1 MKGALE
7 QMLQVVSVSIP
18 SLLGAMAI
26 LVIGWLLARAAAAI
40 VRGGLRR
47 TTLDKRVARWMGE
60 AEPASPVEVEQWMAE
75 GVFYFLMLF
84 VLVAAF
90 QVLGLT
96 LITEPINRLLTQV
109 LQFLPQL
116 VGACALVL
124 VAWVLASLLRVVIVR
139 VLTAAKIDEW
149 LGSETGLPVEEGVSL
164 SHTLGDALYWLIF
177 LLFLP
182 AVLSALALHG
192 LLGPVQAMLQ
202 KVLGFAPNL
211 FAAVVIL
218 TVGWFA
224 ARLAQ
229 QITTNLLRAV
239 GTDRFSEEVGFAS
252 VLGSQRLS
260 GVVGLV
266 VYAFILIPVL
276 IAALDALALEAV
288 TRPASDMLDAILQ
301 AVPSLFAALLLL
313 TIGYAVGKVVARL
326 VTDVLTGT
334 GFNTILT
341 RLGLQGEPATD
352 QPTPAALAGYLVIV
366 AIVLFVSIE
375 ALRLIGFVA
384 VATLLSQ
391 FLMFAGHVILGLGIF
406 VLGLYLANLAAA
418 AVEASGAGQ
427 ARILAL
433 AAQVSILV
441 LAGAMALQQMGVA
454 NEIITLA
461 FGLLLGAVAV
471 AAAIAF
477 GWGGREVAAREM
489 ESWFQAL
496 HAQRAATDGPGSHV
510 RTEQSPEP
518 YDGNVTG
525 QP

>member
-18 SLLGAMAI
+18 SLLGAMVI

-47 TTLDKRVARWMGE
+47 TTLDNRLARWIGE
-60 AEPASPVEVEQWMAE
+60 EAPSAPVEVEQWIAE
-75 GVFYFLMLF
+75 GVFYLLMLF

-96 LITEPINRLLTQV
+96 LITEPINRLLNQ
-109 LQFLPQL
+109 LFQFLPQL
-116 VGACALVL
+116 VGACALLL

-139 VLTAAKIDEW
+139 VLTAAKIDER
-149 LGSETGLPVEEGVSL
+149 LGGKAGLPVEEGVSL
-164 SHTLGDALYWLIF
+164 SRTIGDALYWLIF

-192 LLGPVQAMLQ
+192 LLGPVQEMLQ

-211 FAAVVIL
+211 FAAAVIL
-218 TVGWFA
+218 AVGWFV
-224 ARLAQ
+224 ARIVQ
-229 QITTNLLRAV
+229 QVTTNLLSAV
-239 GTDRFSEEVGFAS
+239 GADRLSEQVGLAS
-252 VLGSQRLS
+252 VLGQQRLS

-288 TRPASDMLDAILQ
+288 TRPASDMLQAILQ
-301 AVPSLFAALLLL
+301 ALPALFAALLLITL
-313 TIGYAVGKVVARL
+313 GYAVGRIVSRL
-326 VTDVLTGT
+326 VTDVLTGA
-334 GFNTILT
+334 GFNTIFT
-341 RLGLQGEPATD
+341 RLGLQEEPATD
-352 QPTPAALAGYLVIV
+352 QPPPAAIAGYLVVV
-366 AIVLFVSIE
+366 AVVLFASIE
-375 ALRLIGFVA
+375 ALRLVGFVA

-391 FLMFAGHVILGLGIF
+391 FLVFAGQVILGLIIF
-406 VLGLYLANLAAA
+406 ALGLYLANLAAA
-418 AVEASGAGQ
+418 AVEASGAVQ
-427 ARILAL
+427 AHVLAL
-433 AAQVSILV
+433 AARVSILV
-441 LAGAMALQQMGVA
+441 LAGAMALRQMGVA

-477 GWGGREVAAREM
+477 GLGGREAAAREV

-496 HAQRAATDGPGSHV
+496 HAQHAAPDGPVS
-510 RTEQSPEP
+510 RAQAAQSPKP
-518 YDGNVTG
+518 DDRDVTEL
-525 QP
+525 Q